1 MAVDYSRFIVPEGDF
16 SRLDKLGETL
26 ATQAANKAAA
36 KAKADKERKLYE
48 LDAKD
53 LLTNTLADEFLING
67 IQDVN
72 KTAYDLFSLGI
83 DYNQAKMMLSNN
95 VTKLYQNSQAAKNL
109 STQLK
114 ANIES
119 NKNVK
124 GIDQD
129 KYARELAKAAFLNP
143 DGKSVKDT
151 FDPTLNYD
159 DLVRKTGDIYKPDEA
174 IAEDIKNMPKNSEV
188 YSVKKRDS
196 KGNVTETKERIE
208 TATGFEPYLD
218 KDGIF
223 QGVIPQHTEAPL
235 TETSKSVNDYITKT
249 KDSKEPLN
257 LITDDHYE
265 RLRTSDP
272 VIMGA
277 VNKDTRDF
285 AVAMNRELTPEEITT
300 FQKAKIFDLYLRS
313 GKGGFKHET
322 VEAQLSPVTKINV
335 NTGGGKSG
343 PTTVRDISGGIE
355 DAYKEYVRPN
365 KPYLQM
371 NLLKED
377 EQLIVLDAVRNKGEM
392 YKNVPQDRVYIR
404 KDESTG
410 DFYAYVLNKGE
421 NPMRGEGKPL
431 VKLGESLNI
440 KATPGTK
447 GKSEAVSVTNKAA
460 IESPKMSSFSNS
472 EQKAIKA
479 FMKANGLTE
488 KEGINEYINYK
499 KK

>member
-1 MAVDYSRFIVPEGDF
+1 MADFKDFIIAPQDLSGFEKIG
-16 SRLDKLGETL
+16 DKLE
-26 ATQAANKAAA
+26 AQRAA

-48 LDAKD
+48 LDPKD
-53 LLTNTLADEFLING
+53 LLTNTLADEVIING

-72 KTAYDLFSLGI
+72 KKAYDLFSSGI
-83 DYNQAKMMLSNN
+83 DYNQAKMMLSNDA
-95 VTKLYQNSQAAKNL
+95 TKLYQNSQAAKNL
-109 STQLK
+109 SAQLK

-143 DGKSVKDT
+143 DNKVKDT

-208 TATGFEPYLD
+208 TAAGFEPYLD
-218 KDGIF
+218 KDGVF

-265 RLRTSDP
+265 RLRKSDP

-377 EQLIVLDAVRNKGEM
+377 EQGIVLDAVRNKGEM

-421 NPMRGEGKPL
+421 NPMRGEGKPV

-479 FMKANGLTE
+479 FMKANRLTE